1 MPRRLRWSPA
11 LAGKARASPQLRP
24 GLTARRLRSAAVA
37 GAALIAAGLMASCGG
52 SSAVTDANTG
62 SSDPQPGPQADP
74 TPDSAA
80 GPEMPDA
87 SETTAGVQPSPAVP
101 DPLPEDIPS
110 ALDDPRHPDFPEPLV
125 DPAEIR
131 PGGPPPDGIPSID
144 EPRFEPA
151 SEVDWLAGAEAV
163 LALEAGGEA
172 RAYPLRIMIW
182 HELVNDVVG
191 GVPVTVSYCPLCNSA
206 VAYDRRLGPHVLD
219 FGTSGRLLNSSLVMY
234 DRQTE
239 SLWAHFTGQAIIGY
253 LAGAE
258 LDLVPVQT
266 VSFDTFLAA
275 HPDGAV
281 LSLET
286 GYPGYAGRYGQ
297 NPYVGYDDP
306 DGAPFLYRG
315 PTDDRLPPMT
325 RVLAVRGDGPTAAV
339 PLDALRRD
347 RVVSFAA
354 QGRDL
359 IALYAPGTASALDT
373 ADVAAGRDVGATG
386 VFWAEADGRPITV
399 EPAGDGIFADAADG
413 SLFDILGRRQNGPG
427 PDLTPVEHLDTFWFA
442 VTAFDPETEI
452 AAG

>member
-1 MPRRLRWSPA
+1 MFRSRRLAALTGVAPRSRVWRAAPRLRLAA
-11 LAGKARASPQLRP
+11 LAG
-24 GLTARRLRSAAVA
+24 V
-37 GAALIAAGLMASCGG
+37 ALIGAAGLMASCGDG
-52 SSAVTDANTG
+52 SAETDAV
-62 SSDPQPGPQADP
+62 SPDPPTDP
-74 TPDSAA
+74 LAASA
-80 GPEMPDA
+80 PEP
-87 SETTAGVQPSPAVP
+87 TAEAEAPAAPEPTEAPAAFAVP

-144 EPRFEPA
+144 DPRLEPVA
-151 SEVDWLAGAEAV
+151 EVDWLAGAEAV

-206 VAYDRRLGPHVLD
+206 VAYDRRLGPHLLD

-239 SLWAHFTGQAIIGY
+239 TLWAHFTGQAIIGY

-266 VSFDTFLAA
+266 VSFDAFREA

-297 NPYVGYDDP
+297 NPYVGYDNP
-306 DGAPFLYRG
+306 DGTPFLYRG
-315 PTDDRLPPMT
+315 PFDDRLPPMT
-325 RVLAVRGDGPTAAV
+325 RVLVVRGDGPAAAI
-339 PLDALRRD
+339 PLEVLRQEG
-347 RVVSFAA
+347 VVSFKA
-354 QGRDL
+354 QGRNL
-359 IALYAPGTASALDT
+359 IALYAPGAVSALDT
-373 ADVAAGRDVGATG
+373 ADVAEGRDVGSTG
-386 VFWAEADGRPITV
+386 VFLAEVNGRPMTL
-399 EPAGDGIFADAADG
+399 EPAGDGTFVDPADE
-413 SLFDILGRRQNGPG
+413 SVFDILGRRQGGSGPN
-427 PDLTPVEHLDTFWFA
+427 LTPVEHLDTFWFA
-442 VTAFDPETEI
+442 ITAFDPETKI
-452 AAG
+452 ATR

>member
-1 MPRRLRWSPA
+1 M
-11 LAGKARASPQLRP
+11 
-24 GLTARRLRSAAVA
+24 V
-37 GAALIAAGLMASCGG
+37 ALIGAAGLMAACGDDA
-52 SSAVTDANTG
+52 AVTDAAPT
-62 SSDPQPGPQADP
+62 DPPADP
-74 TPDSAA
+74 APDPAA
-80 GPEMPDA
+80 EAEAPDA
-87 SETTAGVQPSPAVP
+87 PETTEAQPEAFAVP

-110 ALDDPRHPDFPEPLV
+110 ALDDPRHSDFPEPLV

-144 EPRFEPA
+144 DPRFEPA
-151 SEVDWLAGAEAV
+151 SEVDWLADAEAV

-266 VSFDTFLAA
+266 VSFDAFREA

-315 PTDDRLPPMT
+315 PTDDRLAPMT
-325 RVLAVRGDGPTAAV
+325 RVLVVRGPGPAAAI
-339 PLDALRRD
+339 PLDALRQEG
-347 RVVSFAA
+347 VVSFAA

-359 IALYAPGTASALDT
+359 IALYAPGAVSALDT
-373 ADVAAGRDVGATG
+373 ADVAEGRDVGSTG
-386 VFWAEADGRPITV
+386 VFLAEVDGRPVTV
-399 EPAGDGIFADAADG
+399 EPAGDGTFADAADG
-413 SLFDILGRRQNGPG
+413 SAFDVLGRRRSGSG

-442 VTAFDPETEI
+442 ITAFDPETEI
-452 AAG
+452 AVG

>member
-1 MPRRLRWSPA
+1 MSRRRRLAA
-11 LAGKARASPQLRP
+11 LAGV
-24 GLTARRLRSAAVA
+24 ARRSKVGRAAPRLRLAALAGVALIGVA
-37 GAALIAAGLMASCGG
+37 GLVASCGND
-52 SSAVTDANTG
+52 SAVTDAG
-62 SSDPQPGPQADP
+62 SADP
-74 TPDSAA
+74 PADPPADPAPEPTTEAEEPAA
-80 GPEMPDA
+80 P
-87 SETTAGVQPSPAVP
+87 ETTEAPAAFAVP
-101 DPLPEDIPS
+101 DLLPEDIPS

-144 EPRFEPA
+144 DPRFEPVA
-151 SEVDWLAGAEAV
+151 EVDWLAGAEAV

-191 GVPVTVSYCPLCNSA
+191 EVPVTVSYCPLCNSA
-206 VAYDRRLGPHVLD
+206 VAYDRRLGPHLLD

-239 SLWAHFTGQAIIGY
+239 TLWAHFTGQAIIGY

-266 VSFDTFLAA
+266 VSFDAFREA

-297 NPYVGYDDP
+297 NPYVGYDNP
-306 DGAPFLYRG
+306 DGRPFLYRG
-315 PTDDRLPPMT
+315 PFDDRLPPMT
-325 RVLAVRGDGPTAAV
+325 RVLVVRGDGPAAAI
-339 PLDALRRD
+339 PLDALRREG
-347 RVVSFAA
+347 VVSFAA

-359 IALYAPGTASALDT
+359 IALYAPGAVSALDT
-373 ADVAAGRDVGATG
+373 ADVAEGRDVGSTG
-386 VFWAEADGRPITV
+386 VFLAEINGRPVTL
-399 EPAGDGIFADAADG
+399 EPAGDGTFVDPVDG
-413 SLFDILGRRQNGPG
+413 SAFDILGRRQGGSGPN
-427 PDLTPVEHLDTFWFA
+427 LTPVEHLDTFWFA
-442 VTAFDPETEI
+442 ITAFDPETEI

>member
-1 MPRRLRWSPA
+1 MVALMGPGARGLRARSALAAIAVAAVGWLAASCGDGSTAVGPSPA
-11 LAGKARASPQLRP
+11 DQPP
-24 GLTARRLRSAAVA
+24 GSA
-37 GAALIAAGLMASCGG
+37 GAAESGEAAEIPA
-52 SSAVTDANTG
+52 
-62 SSDPQPGPQADP
+62 
-74 TPDSAA
+74 
-80 GPEMPDA
+80 A
-87 SETTAGVQPSPAVP
+87 SEPEDESRAEPAVP

-144 EPRFEPA
+144 EPRFETA

-239 SLWAHFTGQAIIGY
+239 SLWAHFTGQAVIGY
-253 LAGAE
+253 LAGAR

-266 VSFDTFLAA
+266 VSFGAFLAA

-286 GYPGYAGRYGQ
+286 GYPGYASRYGQ

-306 DGAPFLYRG
+306 DSTPFLYRG

-347 RVVSFAA
+347 RVVSFEA

-373 ADVAAGRDVGATG
+373 ADVAAGRDVGSTG
-386 VFWAEADGRPITV
+386 VFWAQADGRPVRV
-399 EPAGDGIFADAADG
+399 EPAGDGIFADADG
-413 SLFDILGRRQNGPG
+413 SLFDILGRRRGGSGPN
-427 PDLTPVEHLDTFWFA
+427 LTPVEHLDTFWFA

-452 AAG
+452 VTE

>member
-1 MPRRLRWSPA
+1 MPRRLC
-11 LAGKARASPQLRP
+11 
-24 GLTARRLRSAAVA
+24 SAALA
-37 GAALIAAGLMASCGG
+37 GAALIGAAGLMASCGG
-52 SSAVTDANTG
+52 SSAVTDESSS
-62 SSDPQPGPQADP
+62 SSDPQATPLADP
-74 TPDSAA
+74 APELAA
-80 GPEMPDA
+80 GAEAPDA
-87 SETTAGVQPSPAVP
+87 PETTVAQPEAFAVP

-125 DPAEIR
+125 DTAEIR

-151 SEVDWLAGAEAV
+151 SEVDWLVGAEAV

-266 VSFDTFLAA
+266 VSFDTFREA

-306 DGAPFLYRG
+306 DGTPFLYRG

-325 RVLAVRGDGPTAAV
+325 RVLAVRGDGPTAVV

-347 RVVSFAA
+347 RVVSFEA

-359 IALYAPGTASALDT
+359 IALYAPGTVSALDT
-373 ADVAAGRDVGATG
+373 ADVSEGRDVGATG
-386 VFWAEADGRPITV
+386 VFLAEADGRPVTV

-413 SLFDILGRRQNGPG
+413 SLFDVLGRRRDGPG

-452 AAG
+452 SVS

>member
-1 MPRRLRWSPA
+1 
-11 LAGKARASPQLRP
+11 
-24 GLTARRLRSAAVA
+24 
-37 GAALIAAGLMASCGG
+37 MASCGNG
-52 SSAVTDANTG
+52 SAVTDAG
-62 SSDPQPGPQADP
+62 SADP
-74 TPDSAA
+74 PTDSPVDPASEPAA
-80 GPEMPDA
+80 EAEAPDA
-87 SETTAGVQPSPAVP
+87 PETIEALATFAVG

-144 EPRFEPA
+144 DPRFEPVT
-151 SEVDWLAGAEAV
+151 EVDWLAGTEAV

-266 VSFDTFLAA
+266 VSFDAFREA

-306 DGAPFLYRG
+306 DGRPFLYPG
-315 PTDDRLPPMT
+315 PFDDRLPPMT
-325 RVLAVRGDGPTAAV
+325 RVLVVRGDGPAAAI
-339 PLDALRRD
+339 PLDVLRREG
-347 RVVSFAA
+347 VVSFAA
-354 QGRDL
+354 QGRNL
-359 IALYAPGTASALDT
+359 IALYAPGAVSALDT
-373 ADVAAGRDVGATG
+373 ADVAEGRDVGSTG
-386 VFWAEADGRPITV
+386 VFLAEVNGRPVTL
-399 EPAGDGIFADAADG
+399 EPAGDGTFADAADG
-413 SLFDILGRRQNGPG
+413 SAFDVLGRRHAGSGPN
-427 PDLTPVEHLDTFWFA
+427 LVPVEHLDTFWFA
-442 VTAFDPETEI
+442 ITAFDPETEI

>member
-1 MPRRLRWSPA
+1 MR
-11 LAGKARASPQLRP
+11 AG
-24 GLTARRLRSAAVA
+24 V
-37 GAALIAAGLMASCGG
+37 ALIGAAGLLASCGDG
-52 SSAVTDANTG
+52 STVTDANSVLTDAN
-62 SSDPQPGPQADP
+62 SAVANANPADP
-74 TPDSAA
+74 VSEPAA
-80 GPEMPDA
+80 GAEAPDPPEATTEARPAAA
-87 SETTAGVQPSPAVP
+87 SVVP

-125 DPAEIR
+125 DPALIR

-144 EPRFEPA
+144 DPRFEPV

-182 HELVNDVVG
+182 HELVNDTVG

-206 VAYDRRLGPHVLD
+206 VAYDRRLGPHILD
-219 FGTSGRLLNSSLVMY
+219 FGTSGKLLNSSLVMY

-239 SLWAHFTGQAIIGY
+239 SLWAHFTGQAIVGY

-266 VSFDTFLAA
+266 VSFDTFREA

-297 NPYVGYDDP
+297 NPYVGYDNP

-315 PTDDRLPPMT
+315 PLDDRLAPMT

-347 RVVSFAA
+347 GVVSFRA

-359 IALYAPGTASALDT
+359 IALYAPGTASALDA
-373 ADVAAGRDVGATG
+373 ADVAEGRDVGATG
-386 VFWAEADGRPITV
+386 VFLAAVDGRPVTV
-399 EPAGDGIFADAADG
+399 EPAGDGIFIDAADG
-413 SLFDILGRRQNGPG
+413 SAFDVLGRRRDGSG
-427 PDLTPVEHLDTFWFA
+427 SDLTPVEHLDTFWFA

-452 AAG
+452 VAG

>member
-1 MPRRLRWSPA
+1 MSRSRRLAALTGVARRSKVQRAAHRLRLAA
-11 LAGKARASPQLRP
+11 LAG
-24 GLTARRLRSAAVA
+24 V
-37 GAALIAAGLMASCGG
+37 ALIGAAGLMASCGDG
-52 SSAVTDANTG
+52 SIETEAV
-62 SSDPQPGPQADP
+62 SPDP
-74 TPDSAA
+74 TTDPPTASAPEPTAEAEAPAAPDPTESPSAF
-80 GPEMPDA
+80 
-87 SETTAGVQPSPAVP
+87 AVP

-125 DPAEIR
+125 DPAKIR

-144 EPRFEPA
+144 DPRFEPVA
-151 SEVDWLAGAEAV
+151 EVDWLTGAEAV
-163 LALEAGGEA
+163 LGLEAGGEA

-239 SLWAHFTGQAIIGY
+239 TLWAHFTGQAIIGY

-266 VSFDTFLAA
+266 VSFDAFREA

-297 NPYVGYDDP
+297 NPYVGYDNP
-306 DGAPFLYRG
+306 DGTPFLYRG
-315 PTDDRLPPMT
+315 PFDDRLPPMT
-325 RVLAVRGDGPTAAV
+325 RVLVVRGDGPAAAI
-339 PLDALRRD
+339 PLDVLRREG
-347 RVVSFAA
+347 VVSFAA

-359 IALYAPGTASALDT
+359 IALYTPGAVSALDT
-373 ADVAAGRDVGATG
+373 ADVAEGRDVGSTG
-386 VFWAEADGRPITV
+386 VFLAEADGHPVTL
-399 EPAGDGIFADAADG
+399 EPAGDGTFADAADG
-413 SLFDILGRRQNGPG
+413 SAFDILGRRQSGSGSN
-427 PDLTPVEHLDTFWFA
+427 LTPVEHLDTFWFA
-442 VTAFDPETEI
+442 ITAFDPETEI
-452 AAG
+452 ATR

>member
-1 MPRRLRWSPA
+1 MVALVGLGARSLRARSA
-11 LAGKARASPQLRP
+11 LAAIAV
-24 GLTARRLRSAAVA
+24 AAVGWLA
-37 GAALIAAGLMASCGG
+37 ASCGDG
-52 SSAVTDANTG
+52 STAV
-62 SSDPQPGPQADP
+62 GPSPADP
-74 TPDSAA
+74 PPGLAEAA
-80 GPEMPDA
+80 ESRETAEIPAA
-87 SETTAGVQPSPAVP
+87 SEPEDESRATPAVP

-110 ALDDPRHPDFPEPLV
+110 ALDDPRHPGFPEPLV

-151 SEVDWLAGAEAV
+151 SEVDWLTGAEAV

-253 LAGAE
+253 LAGAR

-266 VSFDTFLAA
+266 VSFGAFLAA

-306 DGAPFLYRG
+306 DSTPFLYRG

-347 RVVSFAA
+347 RVVSFEA

-373 ADVAAGRDVGATG
+373 ADVSAGRDVGATG
-386 VFWAEADGRPITV
+386 VFWAQAGGRPVAV

-413 SLFDILGRRQNGPG
+413 SLFDILGRRRDGSG
-427 PDLTPVEHLDTFWFA
+427 PDLVPVEHLDTFWFA

-452 AAG
+452 VTE

>member
-1 MPRRLRWSPA
+1 M
-11 LAGKARASPQLRP
+11 
-24 GLTARRLRSAAVA
+24 V
-37 GAALIAAGLMASCGG
+37 ALIGAAGLVASCGDG
-52 SSAVTDANTG
+52 AAVTDTAPT
-62 SSDPQPGPQADP
+62 DPPADP
-74 TPDSAA
+74 APEPAA
-80 GPEMPDA
+80 GAEAPDA
-87 SETTAGVQPSPAVP
+87 PETTEAQPEAFAVP

-110 ALDDPRHPDFPEPLV
+110 ALDDPRHSDFPEPLV

-144 EPRFEPA
+144 DPRFVPV
-151 SEVDWLAGAEAV
+151 SEVDWLADAEAV
-163 LALEAGGEA
+163 LALKAGGEA

-266 VSFDTFLAA
+266 VSFDAFREA

-315 PTDDRLPPMT
+315 PTDDRLAPMT
-325 RVLAVRGDGPTAAV
+325 RVLAVRGDGLTAAI
-339 PLDALRRD
+339 PLDVLRREG
-347 RVVSFAA
+347 VVSFAA

-359 IALYAPGTASALDT
+359 IALYAPGAVSALDT
-373 ADVAAGRDVGATG
+373 PDVAEGRDVGSTG
-386 VFWAEADGRPITV
+386 VFLAEIDGLPVTL
-399 EPAGDGIFADAADG
+399 ELTGDGTFVDADG
-413 SLFDILGRRQNGPG
+413 SAFDVLGRRRSGSG

-442 VTAFDPETEI
+442 ITAFDPETEI
-452 AAG
+452 AVG

>member
-1 MPRRLRWSPA
+1 MSRSPCLVA
-11 LAGKARASPQLRP
+11 LAGIAHRYKVWRAP
-24 GLTARRLRSAAVA
+24 RLRL
-37 GAALIAAGLMASCGG
+37 AALAVVALIGAAGLMASCGDDA
-52 SSAVTDANTG
+52 AVTDAAPT
-62 SSDPQPGPQADP
+62 DPLADP
-74 TPDSAA
+74 APDPAA
-80 GPEMPDA
+80 EAEAPDVP
-87 SETTAGVQPSPAVP
+87 ETTEAQLAAFAVP
-101 DPLPEDIPS
+101 DLLPEDIPS
-110 ALDDPRHPDFPEPLV
+110 ALDDPRHSDFPEPLV

-144 EPRFEPA
+144 DPRFVPV
-151 SEVDWLAGAEAV
+151 SEVDWLADAEAV
-163 LALEAGGEA
+163 LALKAGGEA

-266 VSFDTFLAA
+266 VSFDAFREA

-306 DGAPFLYRG
+306 DGTPFLYRG
-315 PTDDRLPPMT
+315 PTDDRLAPMT
-325 RVLAVRGDGPTAAV
+325 RVLAVRGDGPAAAI
-339 PLDALRRD
+339 PLDVLRREG
-347 RVVSFAA
+347 VVSFAA

-359 IALYAPGTASALDT
+359 IALYAPGAVSALDT
-373 ADVAAGRDVGATG
+373 ADVAEGRDVGSTG
-386 VFWAEADGRPITV
+386 VFLAEVDGRPVTL
-399 EPAGDGIFADAADG
+399 EPTGDGTFADAADG
-413 SLFDILGRRQNGPG
+413 SVFDVLGRRRSGSG
-427 PDLTPVEHLDTFWFA
+427 SDLTPVEHLDTFWFA
-442 VTAFDPETEI
+442 ITAFDPETEI